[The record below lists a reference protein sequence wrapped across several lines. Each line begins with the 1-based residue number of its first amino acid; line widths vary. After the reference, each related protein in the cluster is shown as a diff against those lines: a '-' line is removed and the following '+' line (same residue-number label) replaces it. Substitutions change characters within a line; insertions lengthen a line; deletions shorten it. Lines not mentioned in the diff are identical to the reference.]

1 MCFQWG
7 FVSAFSFL
15 HTSTPKHTRTQVQTT
30 HSLLI
35 PFCLLCFTCADLSLA
50 LSLPPPSSSV
60 SHSCAFVRS
69 PSLSLTVSLLSRAA
83 ESASS
88 LCPNTGRLSNTNLRR
103 KKIRRVCACVYQGA
117 VFQPK
122 PLYCNTLGAQER
134 TVPGRKRGICFILEF
149 ILLKKAGRKKYF
161 LPLLPLSGMDS
172 KWVAGSGHDP
182 LFHRVIVTS
191 SGLVVTDSA
200 LRGSD
205 PIAEAPSHS
214 FAQQL

>member
-7 FVSAFSFL
+7 FVSASPFF
-15 HTSTPKHTRTQVQTT
+15 HTSTPKHTHTQAQTT
-30 HSLLI
+30 HPLLI
-35 PFCLLCFTCADLSLA
+35 PFCLLCFTCADLSLT

-69 PSLSLTVSLLSRAA
+69 PSLSQSHCLAELLKVRQ
-83 ESASS
+83 ASVQIQ
-88 LCPNTGRLSNTNLRR
+88 TGWAILISGGR
-103 KKIRRVCACVYQGA
+103 KSEECVRVCQGA

-161 LPLLPLSGMDS
+161 LPLLPLCGMDS
-172 KWVAGSGHDP
+172 EWVAGSGHDP
-182 LFHRVIVTS
+182 LFHRVVVTS
-191 SGLVVTDSA
+191 SGLVVTDAA

-205 PIAEAPSHS
+205 PIADAPSHP